1 MGKLT
6 FLASTN
12 RDYLLPTGI
21 GAGVRWAIAYFSIPD
36 VITITPPTPPVA
48 PPAPTPPSVTATNK
62 IPRLSNAWEITL
74 SESVDSLTTANI
86 TGTARTG
93 LFSVT
98 GSGTTWRLTYS
109 GGHTTPATLD
119 PADVTLTF
127 PAPPAP
133 PDPWPSDAPTTIP
146 AGDVLIFLA
155 SYGSQLEGTQP
166 IRPCLSLFGV
176 PTPEGILADRTDDD
190 SAPYIGTIP
199 LTGGPDVSQFTG
211 GGDLRRFVGGM
222 CRDPE
227 NPNNI
232 LMVTQDVFPAV
243 WTIEVATGA
252 MTKLFDLPAIPLDV
266 SARRAAFAYG
276 SIAAARDEIYIG
288 FGHEVTGDRTERRV
302 YTRDGEFVKKWTYP
316 TRDSEDNFGSDIMGP
331 YLVAGVSQR
340 LQGFYLSDASP
351 VDDFSVNP
359 RHVSN
364 QRHLR
369 GITTNGEDLI
379 YVVSNSGHE
388 LGIYKWDRLDGVS
401 KQFSGF
407 QSDMKAFRFVWRDMS
422 IIYDNIEGL
431 LETNLSVREVDSTL
445 RQLFSEITFTPEYPL
460 YGLEPGD
467 FFVPQDYFADG
478 RTFDGPPDG
487 SFVIQGI
494 NVEANGSQVIYAS
507 HAKFPTTLTKVFG
520 DNQTTV
526 VGTECESPFIA
537 RILDQNDGPLE
548 NVKVAWGIVQ
558 GTGTLSQQY
567 TRTSNDGAVSSHL
580 TLGRTSEDL
589 VVRATALV
597 PEGVNYGEPITV
609 DFSVTATQRQLTS
622 LVILT
627 GNNQAGVV
635 GRELQGSLQV
645 LALDQNEEV
654 LPNIPVTFNVTGGEG
669 RVSSGVA
676 VTQNNGVAL
685 TRWTLGP
692 TDGENTL
699 SASAGEESVTFTA
712 TANEVEYSLSA
723 GDGNNQQGISGGIL
737 ARPLEV
743 IAENQLGERVANEFI
758 TWSVLTGGG
767 RLLTSTVVRTNA
779 DGSATVEWQLG
790 DETGAQTIEASIGD
804 GDTEQT
810 LVFTATA
817 SELDLQL
824 IKVSGDTQTAGAG
837 HELGVPIQVR
847 VVNQFGDPVPY
858 QQLTF
863 TADNEGV
870 VPQFVIS
877 NREGLASAIWRLG
890 TSLGSQ
896 TCTVTLGTD
905 RVSFS
910 ATAVAESYI
919 LQKISGE
926 GVTIFHTDVRAVPLS
941 VRVTDS
947 EGQAAGYTKIDW
959 TIVSGEGT
967 LEYISTW
974 TSAGGI
980 ASVSFTPEGVAGT
993 QQVSASVGSDSVT
1006 FDIVISTGT
1015 YLLTWVT
1022 QPANQSF
1029 TSTAQSTDTD
1039 ELSVR
1044 VVTQGGRKVAGLT
1057 VNFSVTNVSGTAS
1070 HLTASVGASAQT
1082 DTNGVAKVT
1091 LTKRGQASTA
1101 AASRT
1106 FKVQAS
1112 VGGLTADS
1120 STFTISGARIAKY
1133 ISWTRQPTSTTFTS
1147 SRQRTATNSIRV
1159 RVTDQAGNPV
1169 SGQTVTFGWERTSQ
1183 RGYPNLSI
1191 SIPNGTTDS
1200 SGYATVTLQKTG
1212 AYGTTSTSASY
1223 RLYADTSGASRVYS
1237 STFTLSAAGAQ
1248 YTLTWQSQ
1256 PANVTLS
1263 GGAAAQESDQ
1273 VRSVRVTDQN
1283 GSNVVGVTVSF
1294 AVTRSTAS
1302 GTPNRAGAR
1311 VVNATA
1317 TTNASGVASVT
1328 LRSEASQVSSTTG
1341 ASSAHYWVTATYGG
1355 VSRSSSSWVVSVT
1368 AVTVTLTGTGTL
1380 SIRRQPVDARFTNV
1394 RAATT
1399 SDQTVTFRLTNSS
1412 GRALPNVTVTFTL
1425 NAVALT
1431 GNNVYPGT
1439 RASAS
1444 LVSTTATTN
1453 ASGDA
1458 SVTVRAARAQSS
1470 GYTAYSWRRYS
1481 VTASAVGDTETT
1493 QAFSVTVQ
1501 EEPQPARA
1509 QWTTQPSGG
1518 SGTVR
1523 VTTTSGTALP
1533 NVRVSFSSNQDVSAD
1548 NPTHELVISNN
1559 VYTTDSSGYV
1569 SVSYSWRR
1577 IPGDDRNTP
1586 TASMNVRPAIGFGVT
1601 FSATSSNYA
1610 SAP

>member
-12 RDYLLPTGI
+12 RDYLIPDGVN
-21 GAGVRWAIAYFSIPD
+21 AGVRWAVAYFSVAD
-36 VITITPPTPPVA
+36 EITVTPPTPPA
-48 PPAPTPPSVTATNK
+48 PVQVPVTIANVSG
-62 IPRLSNAWEITL
+62 PFQGSQSWDITL
-74 SESVDSLTTANI
+74 SHAYPGLTLSELQGLPGTPSSVGSLDSGVGLLWTVIWTAGFPSTLNAADITT
-86 TGTARTG
+86 T
-93 LFSVT
+93 VT
-98 GSGTTWRLTYS
+98 
-109 GGHTTPATLD
+109 
-119 PADVTLTF
+119 VTEQ
-127 PAPPAP
+127 P
-133 PDPWPSDAPTTIP
+133 PDPWPATAPTTIP
-146 AGDVLIFLA
+146 TGDVLIFLA
-155 SYGSQLEGTQP
+155 SYGDTLP
-166 IRPCLSLFGV
+166 INPCLNLFGV
-176 PTPEGILADRTDDD
+176 PTAEGILADRTDDD

-199 LTGGPDVSQFTG
+199 LTGGPDVTQFTG
-211 GGDLRRFVGGM
+211 GRDLRKFIGGM

-227 NPNNI
+227 NAGNI

-243 WTIEVATGA
+243 WTVEVATGA
-252 MTKLFDLPAIPLDV
+252 MTKLFDLPEIPDEV
-266 SARRAAFAYG
+266 SANRRNFIYG
-276 SIAAARDEIYIG
+276 SIAAARGEIYIT
-288 FGHEVTGDRTERRV
+288 FSHEVTGGTRERRV
-302 YTRDGEFVKKWTYP
+302 FTRDGTFLKNWTYP
-316 TRDSEDNFGSDIMGP
+316 TRNNELSDGSDIMGP
-331 YLVAGVSQR
+331 YLIAGVSR
-340 LQGFYLSDASP
+340 LIQGYYLSDASP
-351 VDDFSVNP
+351 VDDFVIRP
-359 RHVSN
+359 RDVSN

-388 LGIYKWDRLDGVS
+388 IGIYRWDRLDGVS

-422 IIYDNIEGL
+422 TIYDNIQGL
-431 LETNLSVREVDSTL
+431 LETNLRVREVDSTL
-445 RQLFSEITFTPEYPL
+445 RQLLSEITFTPEYPL
-460 YGLEPGD
+460 HGLEPGD
-467 FFVPQDYFADG
+467 YFVPQEYFDDG
-478 RTFDGPPDG
+478 RSFDLPPDG

-520 DNQTTV
+520 DAQTTV
-526 VGTECESPFIA
+526 VGTECESPFVL
-537 RILDQNDGPLE
+537 RVLDQNDGPLE
-548 NVKVAWGIVQ
+548 NVQVAWGVH
-558 GTGTLSQQY
+558 TGVGQLSEQY
-567 TRTSNDGAVSSHL
+567 TQSDNDGAVASHL
-580 TLGRTSEDL
+580 TLGRTSGDA

-597 PEGVNYGEPITV
+597 PDGEPLTA
-609 DFSVTATQRQLTS
+609 DFSVTATQRELAS

-669 RVSSGVA
+669 RVSSSVA

-699 SASAGEESVTFTA
+699 TATAGEMLEDSSRGDSQAQSLTFTA
-712 TANEVEYSLSA
+712 TANEVEYALSA

-804 GDTEQT
+804 GDSEQT

-863 TADNEGV
+863 TADSEGV

-896 TCTVTLGTD
+896 TCDVTLGTD

-926 GVTIFHTDVRAVPLS
+926 GVTIFHTDVRPVPLS

-980 ASVSFTPEGVAGT
+980 ASVNFTPEGVAGT
-993 QQVSASVGSDSVT
+993 QQISASVGSDSVT

-1022 QPANQSF
+1022 QPANQYFS
-1029 TSTAQSTDTD
+1029 SNGQSTDTD

-1044 VVTQGGRKVAGLT
+1044 VVSQGGRKVAGVT

-1082 DTNGVAKVT
+1082 DTTGVATVT
-1091 LTKRGQASTA
+1091 LTKRGQAAAS

-1112 VGGLTADS
+1112 VSGVTADS

-1133 ISWTRQPTSTTFTS
+1133 ISWSRQPTSTTFTS
-1147 SRQRTATNSIRV
+1147 SRERTQTNSIRV
-1159 RVTDQAGNPV
+1159 RVTDQAGNAV
-1169 SGQTVTFGWERTSQ
+1169 SNQTVVFSWERTS
-1183 RGYPNLSI
+1183 RTDYTNLSV

-1200 SGYATVTLQKTG
+1200 SGYATVTLHKTG
-1212 AYGTTSTSASY
+1212 RFGTASASESF
-1223 RLYADTSGASRVYS
+1223 RLYADTSGASRSYS
-1237 STFTLSAAGAQ
+1237 STFTLSAAAVS
-1248 YTLTWQSQ
+1248 YRLTWQSQ
-1256 PANVTLS
+1256 PANVDFDS
-1263 GGAAAQESDQ
+1263 VAAVGQQRDQ
-1273 VRSVRVTDQN
+1273 VRSVKVTDQN
-1283 GSNVVGVTVSF
+1283 GSNVSGVTVSF
-1294 AVTRSTAS
+1294 AVTRGTAS
-1302 GTPNRAGAR
+1302 GTPNRAGAS

-1317 TTNASGVASVT
+1317 TTNSSGVASVT
-1328 LRSEASQVSSTTG
+1328 LRSLVVSYATFSNIPSTVVENYVTP
-1341 ASSAHYWVTATYGG
+1341 ANSAYYTVTATIG
-1355 VSRSSSSWVVSVT
+1355 SRSTRSSAWLISVAAFTLNINSDINRTSSSP
-1368 AVTVTLTGTGTL
+1368 LTD
-1380 SIRRQPVDARFTNV
+1380 VAFTND
-1394 RAATT
+1394 ASATI
-1399 SDQTVTFRLTNSS
+1399 SDQTLTFRVRRWISINQVMPLVRENVQGVGIQFSLVRLS
-1412 GRALPNVTVTFTL
+1412 GS
-1425 NAVALT
+1425 
-1431 GNNVYPGT
+1431 GS

-1444 LVSTTATTN
+1444 ITAG
-1453 ASGDA
+1453 ASGTTDA
-1458 SVTVRAARAQSS
+1458 NGNVSVTIRAARAQGASS
-1470 GYTAYSWRRYS
+1470 GVASTATYSFRVRS
-1481 VTASAVGDTETT
+1481 TGTGNQAITARPVDQNFT
-1493 QAFSVTVQ
+1493 VTV
-1501 EEPQPARA
+1501 AA
-1509 QWTTQPSGG
+1509 
-1518 SGTVR
+1518 
-1523 VTTTSGTALP
+1523 
-1533 NVRVSFSSNQDVSAD
+1533 
-1548 NPTHELVISNN
+1548 
-1559 VYTTDSSGYV
+1559 
-1569 SVSYSWRR
+1569 
-1577 IPGDDRNTP
+1577 
-1586 TASMNVRPAIGFGVT
+1586 
-1601 FSATSSNYA
+1601 
-1610 SAP
+1610 